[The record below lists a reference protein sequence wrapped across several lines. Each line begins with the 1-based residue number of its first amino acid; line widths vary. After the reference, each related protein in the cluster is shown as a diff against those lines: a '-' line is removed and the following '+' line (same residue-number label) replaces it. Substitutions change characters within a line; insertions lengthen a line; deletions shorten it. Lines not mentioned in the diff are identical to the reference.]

1 MSRPREALIQAGQ
14 GIAQAVAQGGDVRQ
28 AMGQAVE
35 QAVGQVG
42 QLAGQAPGF
51 QLNPRDFLA
60 ARDGGASVG
69 TIIEARSATLG
80 EAGEIVSRSFTE
92 RGPNGEPLHVIS
104 PVVIPK
110 GSTAKV
116 LIPLAI
122 LVVLGLVGA
131 LGNVVPGVDV
141 LFGVHYWVVLV
152 LAAAFLWWRR
162 SVVMV
167 PEGCKALITKFGK
180 LVHIADPGRVTLFNP
195 WKRVSYIVNT
205 TREYPFN
212 APIREAP
219 TQQGVKASVDLFLQ
233 FRIENPAEFIFVLG
247 SVSGFQSKL
256 QNAISEVTRS
266 LIYAQRAEEIYDLVG
281 ESTLGMLDSL
291 NQQFLPAVRL
301 TDVNITHA
309 EPSSQEY
316 RMDLAAPE
324 MVRVAKE
331 AYTYE
336 YELQLRKEQNEGDL
350 VKELAGLQ
358 ETLSAIQA
366 EIASYQARMDT
377 ALERASHQ
385 AKAQAR
391 QRLVEAESTANAN
404 AALLEAQ
411 ALDIRAL
418 SAAEA
423 PEILDYRFQQDL
435 LDKLESVAARLPQVV
450 QVGEQTD
457 IDFLALAQQ
466 LVGGK
471 GAALFSPEDMAAI
484 RARLAEIAQRVEQR
498 EDEVTALLKRAADE
512 VATAADP
519 EPAAVPDAVITA
531 IAQAPAEPARPAA
544 ATAAPGAAGSGA
556 FGSAAPGDG
565 AAGSPRAAAGGPD
578 WADVDA
584 ETTIERPMRLP
595 NPAPPSA
602 PSALPSYE
610 RPVPP
615 PPAPGSAVPGP
626 STPGFP
632 DVSAP
637 GSVPGAP
644 APGPS
649 GGGRPAPP
657 PEPRPLGTPV
667 WPARQ
672 PQGNEEDDA
681 R

>member
-1 MSRPREALIQAGQ
+1 MR
-14 GIAQAVAQGGDVRQ
+14 
-28 AMGQAVE
+28 
-35 QAVGQVG
+35 QAVGQAVNQAAQG
-42 QLAGQAPGF
+42 QWTGQAQAQGF
-51 QLNPRDFLA
+51 TLNPYDFAA
-60 ARDGGASVG
+60 ARDGGVSVG
-69 TIIEARSATLG
+69 TLIEARTASLN
-80 EAGEIVSRSFTE
+80 EAGEIINRSFAE
-92 RGPNGEPLHVIS
+92 NGMHVIS

-110 GSTAKV
+110 GTTAKV
-116 LIPLAI
+116 VVPLGI
-122 LVVLGLVGA
+122 LVVLGLIGA
-131 LGNVVPGVDV
+131 LGNVIPRTDV
-141 LFGVHYWVVLV
+141 FFGPHYWVVLI

-180 LVHIADPGRVTLFNP
+180 LVQIADPGRVTLFNP

-212 APIREAP
+212 APISEAP

-266 LIYAQRAEEIYDLVG
+266 LIYAQRAEDIYDLVG
-281 ESTLGMLDSL
+281 ESTLGMLDNL

-350 VKELAGLQ
+350 IKELAGLQ

-366 EIASYQARMDT
+366 EIAGYQARMDT

-391 QRLVEAESTANAN
+391 QRLVEAESSANAN
-404 AALLEAQ
+404 SALLEAQ

-435 LDKLESVAARLPQVV
+435 LDKLESVATRLPQVV
-450 QVGEQTD
+450 QVGEHSD

-471 GAALFSPEDMAAI
+471 GAALFSAEDMAAI
-484 RARLAEIAQRVEQR
+484 RGRLGEIGKRVEGREAEI
-498 EDEVTALLKRAADE
+498 TALLRKVAEE
-512 VATAADP
+512 VTEAP
-519 EPAAVPDAVITA
+519 EPAL
-531 IAQAPAEPARPAA
+531 AA
-544 ATAAPGAAGSGA
+544 ALP
-556 FGSAAPGDG
+556 
-565 AAGSPRAAAGGPD
+565 
-578 WADVDA
+578 
-584 ETTIERPMRLP
+584 TIEGEVR
-595 NPAPPSA
+595 
-602 PSALPSYE
+602 
-610 RPVPP
+610 
-615 PPAPGSAVPGP
+615 
-626 STPGFP
+626 
-632 DVSAP
+632 
-637 GSVPGAP
+637 
-644 APGPS
+644 
-649 GGGRPAPP
+649 
-657 PEPRPLGTPV
+657 
-667 WPARQ
+667 
-672 PQGNEEDDA
+672 
-681 R
+681 

>member
-14 GIAQAVAQGGDVRQ
+14 GIAQAVARGGDVRQ
-28 AMGQAVE
+28 AMGQAVG
-35 QAVGQVG
+35 QFVGQ
-42 QLAGQAPGF
+42 AQAQTPGF
-51 QLNPRDFLA
+51 ALNPHDFAA
-60 ARDGGASVG
+60 AREGGQSVG
-69 TIIEARSATLG
+69 TLIEARSASLN
-80 EAGEIVSRSFTE
+80 EAGEIVNRSFAE
-92 RGPNGEPLHVIS
+92 NGMHVIS

-116 LIPLAI
+116 IVPLGI
-122 LVVLGLVGA
+122 LVVLGLIGA
-131 LGNVVPGVDV
+131 LGNVIPSTDLV
-141 LFGVHYWVVLV
+141 FGPHYWVVLV
-152 LAAAFLWWRR
+152 LAAGFLWWRR

-281 ESTLGMLDSL
+281 ESTHGMLESL

-366 EIASYQARMDT
+366 EIAGYQARMDT
-377 ALERASHQ
+377 ALERATHQ

-435 LDKLESVAARLPQVV
+435 LAKLESVAARLPQVV

-466 LVGGK
+466 LVGGR
-471 GAALFSPEDMAAI
+471 GAALFSAEDMAAI
-484 RARLAEIAQRVEQR
+484 RARLDEIGARVQSREAEIG
-498 EDEVTALLKRAADE
+498 ALLKK
-512 VATAADP
+512 
-519 EPAAVPDAVITA
+519 AV
-531 IAQAPAEPARPAA
+531 
-544 ATAAPGAAGSGA
+544 
-556 FGSAAPGDG
+556 
-565 AAGSPRAAAGGPD
+565 
-578 WADVDA
+578 ADVTQAQD
-584 ETTIERPMRLP
+584 
-595 NPAPPSA
+595 
-602 PSALPSYE
+602 
-610 RPVPP
+610 
-615 PPAPGSAVPGP
+615 PPAPDPDLDRTVERLLPGK
-626 STPGFP
+626 G
-632 DVSAP
+632 
-637 GSVPGAP
+637 
-644 APGPS
+644 
-649 GGGRPAPP
+649 
-657 PEPRPLGTPV
+657 E
-667 WPARQ
+667 
-672 PQGNEEDDA
+672 N
-681 R
+681 

>member
-14 GIAQAVAQGGDVRQ
+14 GMAQAIVQGGDPRQ
-28 AMGQAVE
+28 AAGQAIGQLAG
-35 QAVGQVG
+35 QAGQYAGQAGQYADQAG

-51 QLNPRDFLA
+51 RLDPHDFAA
-60 ARDGGASVG
+60 ARDGGTSVG
-69 TIIEARSATLG
+69 TLIEARSASLN
-80 EAGEIVSRSFTE
+80 EAGEIINRSFAE
-92 RGPNGEPLHVIS
+92 NGMHVIS

-116 LIPLAI
+116 VVPLGI
-122 LVVLGLVGA
+122 LVVLGLIGA
-131 LGNVVPGVDV
+131 LGNVIPNTD
-141 LFGVHYWVVLV
+141 LIFGPQYWVVLV

-180 LVHIADPGRVTLFNP
+180 LVHIAEPGRVTLFNP

-266 LIYAQRAEEIYDLVG
+266 LIYAQRAEDIYDLVG
-281 ESTLGMLDSL
+281 ESTLGMLENL
-291 NQQFLPAVRL
+291 NDQFLPAVRL

-350 VKELAGLQ
+350 VKELAGLN

-366 EIASYQARMDT
+366 EIAGYQARMDT
-377 ALERASHQ
+377 ALERATHQ
-385 AKAQAR
+385 AKAQAG
-391 QRLVEAESTANAN
+391 QRLVEAESSANAN
-404 AALLEAQ
+404 SALLEAQ

-435 LDKLESVAARLPQVV
+435 LAKLESVSASLPQVV

-457 IDFLALAQQ
+457 IDFLAIAQQ

-471 GAALFSPEDMAAI
+471 AAALFSADDMAAI
-484 RARLAEIAQRVEQR
+484 RGRLGEIGKRVEGREAEIAL
-498 EDEVTALLKRAADE
+498 LLKKVAAD
-512 VATAADP
+512 VSGDS
-519 EPAAVPDAVITA
+519 EPADTAGRHAVLP
-531 IAQAPAEPARPAA
+531 IAEGEVR
-544 ATAAPGAAGSGA
+544 
-556 FGSAAPGDG
+556 
-565 AAGSPRAAAGGPD
+565 
-578 WADVDA
+578 
-584 ETTIERPMRLP
+584 
-595 NPAPPSA
+595 
-602 PSALPSYE
+602 
-610 RPVPP
+610 
-615 PPAPGSAVPGP
+615 
-626 STPGFP
+626 
-632 DVSAP
+632 
-637 GSVPGAP
+637 
-644 APGPS
+644 
-649 GGGRPAPP
+649 
-657 PEPRPLGTPV
+657 
-667 WPARQ
+667 
-672 PQGNEEDDA
+672 
-681 R
+681 

>member
-14 GIAQAVAQGGDVRQ
+14 GVAQAVLQGGDVRQ
-28 AMGQAVE
+28 AVGQAIN
-35 QAVGQVG
+35 QAGQFQVPG
-42 QLAGQAPGF
+42 QPGQPGQAPGF
-51 QLNPRDFLA
+51 ALNPHDFAA

-69 TIIEARSATLG
+69 TLIEARTASLN
-80 EAGEIVSRSFTE
+80 EAGEIVNRSFAE
-92 RGPNGEPLHVIS
+92 NGMHVIS

-116 LIPLAI
+116 VVPLAI
-122 LVVLGLVGA
+122 LVVLGLIGA
-131 LGNVVPGVDV
+131 LGNVIPNTEVF
-141 LFGVHYWVVLV
+141 FGPHYWIVLV

-180 LVHIADPGRVTLFNP
+180 LVQIAEPGRVTLFNP

-266 LIYAQRAEEIYDLVG
+266 LIYAQRAEDIYDLVG
-281 ESTLGMLDSL
+281 ESTVGMLDNL

-350 VKELAGLQ
+350 IKELAGLQ

-366 EIASYQARMDT
+366 EIAGYQARMDT

-391 QRLVEAESTANAN
+391 QRLVEAESSANAN
-404 AALLEAQ
+404 SALLEAQ

-435 LDKLESVAARLPQVV
+435 LDKLESVSARLPQVV
-450 QVGEQTD
+450 QVGEQSD

-466 LVGGK
+466 LVGGT

-484 RARLAEIAQRVEQR
+484 RSRLAEIGERVRNR
-498 EDEVTALLKRAADE
+498 EDEIAALLKKVAEE
-512 VATAADP
+512 VAEAP
-519 EPAAVPDAVITA
+519 EDVPA
-531 IAQAPAEPARPAA
+531 
-544 ATAAPGAAGSGA
+544 
-556 FGSAAPGDG
+556 
-565 AAGSPRAAAGGPD
+565 
-578 WADVDA
+578 
-584 ETTIERPMRLP
+584 IEGEVR
-595 NPAPPSA
+595 
-602 PSALPSYE
+602 
-610 RPVPP
+610 
-615 PPAPGSAVPGP
+615 
-626 STPGFP
+626 
-632 DVSAP
+632 
-637 GSVPGAP
+637 
-644 APGPS
+644 
-649 GGGRPAPP
+649 
-657 PEPRPLGTPV
+657 
-667 WPARQ
+667 
-672 PQGNEEDDA
+672 
-681 R
+681 